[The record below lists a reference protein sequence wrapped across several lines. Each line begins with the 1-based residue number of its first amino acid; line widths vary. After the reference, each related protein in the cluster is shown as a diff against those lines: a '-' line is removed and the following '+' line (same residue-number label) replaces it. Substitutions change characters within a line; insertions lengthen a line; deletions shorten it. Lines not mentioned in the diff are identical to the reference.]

1 MAKKTTRYKTS
12 FWITRGENMADNLY
26 KPSGLFEEMQKRDLT
41 PSYGAFSV
49 TGADGMYVPHVNVL
63 FAPKDFTGTEPTLA
77 HEVAHA
83 YVSNVLQPAYME
95 LGNKK
100 SRNWSKEEKQFADA
114 AMKLFPDLFP
124 SFFFNPQERNLEF
137 KKSRNALIGDRKVE
151 DAGYRLSQDELIG
164 FGVGESSV
172 PYVDRGGKKIDYNV
186 GGHLTPTMASQ
197 LSILT
202 ELYKKL
208 PEDVKQK
215 AAEKRKASIGDYKEE
230 KRLSRVKDE
239 VSDVFEN
246 PFKNTLLN
254 KMLKD

>member
-1 MAKKTTRYKTS
+1 
-12 FWITRGENMADNLY
+12 MADNLY
-26 KPSGLFEEMQKRDLT
+26 KPSGLFEEMQKRNLT
-41 PSYGAFSV
+41 PSYGDFSV
-49 TGADGMYVPHVNVL
+49 TGASGMYIPGVNVL
-63 FAPKDFTGTEPTLA
+63 FAPKDFAGTGTTLP

-83 YVSNVLQPAYME
+83 YVSNILQPAYME

-114 AMKLFPDLFP
+114 AMKLFPDLFQ
-124 SFFFNPQERNLEF
+124 SFFFEPQERRLEF
-137 KKSRNALIGDRKVE
+137 LQARNALIGDRKVK
-151 DAGYRLSQDELIG
+151 DAGYRLSQGELIG

-172 PYVDRGGKKIDYNV
+172 PYVDRPGKIDYNV
-186 GGHLTPTMASQ
+186 GGHLNPTMASQ

-208 PEDVKQK
+208 PEELKQK
-215 AAEKRKASIGDYKEE
+215 AAEKRKASIGDYREE
-230 KRLSRVKDE
+230 KSLSRVKDE

-246 PFKNTLLN
+246 PFKNTLLD

>member
-1 MAKKTTRYKTS
+1 
-12 FWITRGENMADNLY
+12 MADNLY

-63 FAPKDFTGTEPTLA
+63 FAPEDIIGTGTTLP

-83 YVSNVLQPAYME
+83 YVSNILQPAYME

-124 SFFFNPQERNLEF
+124 SFFFNPKERKEDF
-137 KKSRNALIGDRKVE
+137 KKSKAALVGDRKVE

-172 PYVDRGGKKIDYNV
+172 PYVDRPGKIDYNV
-186 GGHLTPTMASQ
+186 GGHLNPTMASQ

-208 PEDVKQK
+208 PEELKQK
-215 AAEKRKASIGDYKEE
+215 AAKKRKASIKDYKEE

-246 PFKNTLLN
+246 PFKNTLLD

>member
-1 MAKKTTRYKTS
+1 
-12 FWITRGENMADNLY
+12 MADNLY
-26 KPSGLFEEMQKRDLT
+26 KPSGLFEEMQKRNLT
-41 PSYGAFSV
+41 PSYGDFSV
-49 TGADGMYVPHVNVL
+49 TGASGMYIPGVNVL
-63 FAPKDFTGTEPTLA
+63 FAPKDFAGTGTTLP

-124 SFFFNPQERNLEF
+124 SFFFNPKERKEDF
-137 KKSRNALIGDRKVE
+137 EKSKAALVGDRKVE

-172 PYVDRGGKKIDYNV
+172 PYVDRPGKIDYNV
-186 GGHLTPTMASQ
+186 GGHLNPTMASQ

-215 AAEKRKASIGDYKEE
+215 AAEKRKASIGDYREE
-230 KRLSRVKDE
+230 KRLSKVKDE

>member
-1 MAKKTTRYKTS
+1 
-12 FWITRGENMADNLY
+12 MADNLY
-26 KPSGLFEEMQKRDLT
+26 KPSGLFEEMQKRNLT
-41 PSYGAFSV
+41 PSYGDFSV
-49 TGADGMYVPHVNVL
+49 TGASGMYIPGVNVL
-63 FAPKDFTGTEPTLA
+63 FAPEDFAGTGTTLP

-114 AMKLFPDLFP
+114 AMKMFPGIFK
-124 SFFFNPQERNLEF
+124 SFFFNPKERKEDF
-137 KKSRNALIGDRKVE
+137 EKSKAALVGDRKVE
-151 DAGYRLSQDELIG
+151 DARYRLSQDELIG

-172 PYVDRGGKKIDYNV
+172 PYVDRPGKIDYNV
-186 GGHLTPTMASQ
+186 GGHLNPTMASQ

-202 ELYKKL
+202 ELYNKL
-208 PEDVKQK
+208 PEELKQK

-230 KRLSRVKDE
+230 KRLSKVKDE

-246 PFKNTLLN
+246 PFKNTLLD

>member
-1 MAKKTTRYKTS
+1 
-12 FWITRGENMADNLY
+12 MADNLY

-41 PSYGAFSV
+41 PSYGDFSV
-49 TGADGMYVPHVNVL
+49 TGASGMYIPGVNVL
-63 FAPKDFTGTEPTLA
+63 FAPKDFAGTGTTLP

-124 SFFFNPQERNLEF
+124 SFFFNPKERKEDF
-137 KKSRNALIGDRKVE
+137 EKSKAALVGDRKVE
-151 DAGYRLSQDELIG
+151 DARYRLSQDELIG

-172 PYVDRGGKKIDYNV
+172 PYVDRPGKIDYNV
-186 GGHLTPTMASQ
+186 GGHLNPTMASQ

-202 ELYKKL
+202 ELYNKL
-208 PEDVKQK
+208 PEELKQK

-230 KRLSRVKDE
+230 KRLSKVKDE

-246 PFKNTLLN
+246 PFKNTLLD

>member
-1 MAKKTTRYKTS
+1 
-12 FWITRGENMADNLY
+12 MADNLY

-63 FAPKDFTGTEPTLA
+63 FAPEDIIGTGTTLP

-83 YVSNVLQPAYME
+83 YVSNILQPAYME

-114 AMKLFPDLFP
+114 AMKMFPGIFK
-124 SFFFNPQERNLEF
+124 SFFFNPKERKEDF
-137 KKSRNALIGDRKVE
+137 EKSKAALVGDRKVK
-151 DAGYRLSQDELIG
+151 DAGYRLSQGELIG

-172 PYVDRGGKKIDYNV
+172 PYREKRPWQIEYNV
-186 GGHLTPTMASQ
+186 GGHLNPTMASQ

-202 ELYKKL
+202 ELYNKL
-208 PEDVKQK
+208 PEELKQK
-215 AAEKRKASIGDYKEE
+215 AAEKRKASIGDYREE
-230 KRLSRVKDE
+230 KSLSKVKDE

>member
-1 MAKKTTRYKTS
+1 
-12 FWITRGENMADNLY
+12 MADNLY

-63 FAPKDFTGTEPTLA
+63 FAPEDIIGTGTTLP

-83 YVSNVLQPAYME
+83 YVSNILQPAYME

-114 AMKLFPDLFP
+114 AMKLFPDLFQ
-124 SFFFNPQERNLEF
+124 SFFFEPQERRLEF
-137 KKSRNALIGDRKVE
+137 LQARNALIGDRKVK
-151 DAGYRLSQDELIG
+151 DAGYRLSQGELIG

-172 PYVDRGGKKIDYNV
+172 PYVDRPGKIDYNV
-186 GGHLTPTMASQ
+186 GGHLNPTMASQ

-208 PEDVKQK
+208 PEELKQK
-215 AAEKRKASIGDYKEE
+215 AAEKRKASIKDYKEE
-230 KRLSRVKDE
+230 KRLSKVKDE

-246 PFKNTLLN
+246 PFKNTLLD

>member
-1 MAKKTTRYKTS
+1 
-12 FWITRGENMADNLY
+12 MADNLY
-26 KPSGLFEEMQKRDLT
+26 KPSGLFEEMQKRNLT
-41 PSYGAFSV
+41 PSYGDFSV
-49 TGADGMYVPHVNVL
+49 TGASGMYIPGVNVL
-63 FAPKDFTGTEPTLA
+63 FAPKDFAGTGTTLP

-124 SFFFNPQERNLEF
+124 SFFFNPKERKEDF
-137 KKSRNALIGDRKVE
+137 EKSKAALVGDRKVE
-151 DAGYRLSQDELIG
+151 DARYRLSQDELIG

-172 PYVDRGGKKIDYNV
+172 PYVDRPGKIDYNV
-186 GGHLTPTMASQ
+186 GGHLNPTMASQ

-202 ELYKKL
+202 ELYNKL
-208 PEDVKQK
+208 PEELKQK

-230 KRLSRVKDE
+230 KRLSKVKDE

-246 PFKNTLLN
+246 PFKNTLLD

>member
-1 MAKKTTRYKTS
+1 
-12 FWITRGENMADNLY
+12 MADNLY
-26 KPSGLFEEMQKRDLT
+26 KPSGLFEEMQKRNLT
-41 PSYGAFSV
+41 PSYGDFSV
-49 TGADGMYVPHVNVL
+49 TGASGMYIPGVNVL
-63 FAPKDFTGTEPTLA
+63 FAPKDFAGTGTTLP

-114 AMKLFPDLFP
+114 AMKMFPGIFK
-124 SFFFNPQERNLEF
+124 SFFFNPKERKEDF
-137 KKSRNALIGDRKVE
+137 EKSKAALVGDRKVE
-151 DAGYRLSQDELIG
+151 DARYRLSQDELIG

-172 PYVDRGGKKIDYNV
+172 PYVDRPGKIDYNV
-186 GGHLTPTMASQ
+186 GGHLNPTMASQ

-202 ELYKKL
+202 ELYNKL
-208 PEDVKQK
+208 PEELKQK

-230 KRLSRVKDE
+230 KRLSKVKDE

-246 PFKNTLLN
+246 PFKNTLLD

>member
-1 MAKKTTRYKTS
+1 
-12 FWITRGENMADNLY
+12 MADNLY

-41 PSYGAFSV
+41 PSYGDFSV
-49 TGADGMYVPHVNVL
+49 TGASGMYIPGVNVL
-63 FAPKDFTGTEPTLA
+63 FAPKDFAGTGTTLP

-124 SFFFNPQERNLEF
+124 SFFFNPKERKEDF
-137 KKSRNALIGDRKVE
+137 EKSKAALVGDRKVE
-151 DAGYRLSQDELIG
+151 DARYRLSQDELIG

-172 PYVDRGGKKIDYNV
+172 PYVDRPGKIDYNV
-186 GGHLTPTMASQ
+186 GGHLNPTMASQ

-202 ELYKKL
+202 ELYNKL

-215 AAEKRKASIGDYKEE
+215 AAETRKASIRDYKKE
-230 KRLSRVKDE
+230 KRLSKVKDDI
-239 VSDVFEN
+239 SDVFEN
-246 PFKNTLLN
+246 PFKNTLLD

>member
-1 MAKKTTRYKTS
+1 
-12 FWITRGENMADNLY
+12 MADNLY
-26 KPSGLFEEMQKRDLT
+26 KPSGLFEEMQKRNLT
-41 PSYGAFSV
+41 PSYGDFSV
-49 TGADGMYVPHVNVL
+49 TGASGMYIPGVNVL
-63 FAPKDFTGTEPTLA
+63 FAPKDFAGTGTTLP

-114 AMKLFPDLFP
+114 AMKLFPMLFRDGKEEW
-124 SFFFNPQERNLEF
+124 FDRQIDF
-137 KKSRNALIGDRKVE
+137 KKSRAALLGDRKVE
-151 DAGYRLSQDELIG
+151 DAKYRLSQDELIG

-172 PYVDRGGKKIDYNV
+172 PYREKRPWQIEYNV
-186 GGHLTPTMASQ
+186 GGHLNPTMASQ

-202 ELYKKL
+202 ELYNKL

-215 AAEKRKASIGDYKEE
+215 AAETRKASIRDYKKE
-230 KRLSRVKDE
+230 KRLSKVKDDI
-239 VSDVFEN
+239 SDVFEN

-254 KMLKD
+254 KLVKD

>member
-1 MAKKTTRYKTS
+1 
-12 FWITRGENMADNLY
+12 MADNLY
-26 KPSGLFEEMQKRDLT
+26 KPSGLFEEMQKRNLT
-41 PSYGAFSV
+41 PSYGAFSM

-63 FAPKDFTGTEPTLA
+63 FAPEDIIGTGTTLP

-83 YVSNVLQPAYME
+83 YVSNILQPAYME

-114 AMKLFPDLFP
+114 AMKLFPDLFH
-124 SFFFNPQERNLEF
+124 SFFFNPKERKEDF
-137 KKSRNALIGDRKVE
+137 EKSKAALVGDRKVE
-151 DAGYRLSQDELIG
+151 DAGYRLSQGELIG

-172 PYVDRGGKKIDYNV
+172 PYVDRPGKIDYNV
-186 GGHLTPTMASQ
+186 GGHLNPTMASQ

-215 AAEKRKASIGDYKEE
+215 AAEKRKASIRDYKEE
-230 KRLSRVKDE
+230 KRLSRVKE
-239 VSDVFEN
+239 GISDVFEN

>member
-1 MAKKTTRYKTS
+1 
-12 FWITRGENMADNLY
+12 MADNLY

-41 PSYGAFSV
+41 PSYGDFSV
-49 TGADGMYVPHVNVL
+49 TGADGMYSPDVNVL

-83 YVSNVLQPAYME
+83 YVRNILQPAYME

-114 AMKLFPDLFP
+114 AMKLFPDLFQ
-124 SFFFNPQERNLEF
+124 SFFFEPQERRLEF
-137 KKSRNALIGDRKVE
+137 LQARNALIGDRKVK
-151 DAGYRLSQDELIG
+151 DAGYRLSQGELIG

-172 PYVDRGGKKIDYNV
+172 PYVDRPGKIDYNV
-186 GGHLTPTMASQ
+186 GGHLNPTMASQ

-208 PEDVKQK
+208 PEELKQK
-215 AAEKRKASIGDYKEE
+215 AAEKRKASIKDYKEE
-230 KRLSRVKDE
+230 KRLSKVKDE

-254 KMLKD
+254 KLVKD

>member
-1 MAKKTTRYKTS
+1 
-12 FWITRGENMADNLY
+12 MADNLY
-26 KPSGLFEEMQKRDLT
+26 KPSGLFEEMQKRNLT
-41 PSYGAFSV
+41 PSYGDFSV
-49 TGADGMYVPHVNVL
+49 TGASGMYIPGVNVL
-63 FAPKDFTGTEPTLA
+63 FAPKDFAGTGTTLP

-124 SFFFNPQERNLEF
+124 SFFFNPKERKEDF
-137 KKSRNALIGDRKVE
+137 EKSKAALVGDRKVE

-172 PYVDRGGKKIDYNV
+172 PYVDRPGKIDYNV
-186 GGHLTPTMASQ
+186 GGHLNPTMASQ

-215 AAEKRKASIGDYKEE
+215 AAEKRKASIGDYREE
-230 KRLSRVKDE
+230 KRLSKVKDE

-254 KMLKD
+254 KTLKD